1 MGEKS
6 VEGEASSK
14 KLISILIGS
23 IGEKKQIEIE
33 RPRERETRGREK
45 ERETGRSARR
55 RRRERERGERQR
67 DNSHEIKHDFF
78 DTRMLLIRYVTSVF
92 MPLMTANDSNIN
104 PCSFTEPLANY
115 SLTLIMV

>member
-1 MGEKS
+1 MGEES

-33 RPRERETRGREK
+33 RPWEGETRGRERER

-55 RRRERERGERQR
+55 RREGGGRG
-67 DNSHEIKHDFF
+67 SEI
-78 DTRMLLIRYVTSVF
+78 TVTK
-92 MPLMTANDSNIN
+92 
-104 PCSFTEPLANY
+104 
-115 SLTLIMV
+115 